1 MRFTHGCLVLSIS
14 LLANNTRGLQVAQ
27 SRKFPGTASRG
38 EGKMAVFLP
47 VFHPPADGLVGVGVW
62 YNEATM

>member
-1 MRFTHGCLVLSIS
+1 M
-14 LLANNTRGLQVAQ
+14 AQ